1 MSAETETAAVCA
13 RVKEFADI
21 VGDCNCS
28 AIPFEFGPRQ
38 SVDLS
43 IADLRHLL
51 RCAEASQRE
60 REIAWLAGVAFG
72 VEHSGISGAPRSAWI
87 LWNKGEM
94 SLYGTPIAHY
104 AEKDIAEF
112 DKAAQDPTTGAYRLA
127 AVLSA
132 LDASREGK

>member
-1 MSAETETAAVCA
+1 MPAETETAAVCA
-13 RVKEFADI
+13 RVAKIASHLAEDGERWTFQAPQHRK
-21 VGDCNCS
+21 
-28 AIPFEFGPRQ
+28 AIA
-38 SVDLS
+38 
-43 IADLRHLL
+43 ADLRHLL

-72 VEHSGISGAPRSAWI
+72 VEHSGISGAPHSAWI